1 MKISKRQLRRI
12 IKEEYSR
19 LKHQGL
25 IKEAFAYPFRGTK
38 EAVVEYDKLPRI
50 RTAGYKAYKIDQA
63 YADRRGTIT
72 KRALKELPDILTSVE
87 QFLQW
92 FDKYSGSVVSTDPSD
107 VLVRIAMED
116 DRLSSR
122 SIDRIEMISRQLQR
136 L

>member
-1 MKISKRQLRRI
+1 MKISKRQLKKI

-25 IKEAFAYPFRGTK
+25 IK

-50 RTAGYKAYKIDQA
+50 RTAGYKAYKMDQA
-63 YADRRGTIT
+63 SADVRGDIT
-72 KRALKELPDILTSVE
+72 EKALMELPDMLTSVE

-107 VLVRIAMED
+107 VLVAIAVED

-136 L
+136 F

>member
-1 MKISKRQLRRI
+1 MKLTKRQLKRI
-12 IKEEYSR
+12 IREEYSR
-19 LKHQGL
+19 LKHQDL
-25 IKEAFAYPFRGTK
+25 IK

-63 YADRRGTIT
+63 SADRRGTIT
-72 KRALKELPDILTSVE
+72 KHALRELPDILTSVD

-107 VLVRIAMED
+107 VLVAIAVQD

-136 L
+136 F

>member
-1 MKISKRQLRRI
+1 MKLTKRQLKRI
-12 IKEEYSR
+12 IREEYSR
-19 LKHQGL
+19 LKHQDL
-25 IKEAFAYPFRGTK
+25 IK

-50 RTAGYKAYKIDQA
+50 RTAGYKAYLIDQA

-72 KRALKELPDILTSVE
+72 KRALRELPDILTSVD

-107 VLVRIAMED
+107 VLVAIAVQD

-136 L
+136 F